1 MVENLQLGA
10 FTVAPQD
17 LGDMLVT
24 YQLLPTF
31 VRELAIDRGIAHI
44 VCDEAETTQAIKDF
58 YERLQL
64 KTREQ
69 LQEWLAT
76 QGISR
81 AQLDKIAIRQHKIE
95 KFKQQT
101 WGAKVESY
109 FLTRKGQLDK
119 IIYSLIRMKDI
130 GIAQEIY
137 FRLLEGEQ
145 TFEDLARRYSEGA
158 EAQTGGLIGPV
169 EISTPHPVIGQ
180 LLTTNAPGHI
190 CPPIKLDQWYVI
202 VRPDKYIPCQ
212 LDDAMRQKLMTEMFQ
227 MWVQE
232 ETKRGLSGSPEP
244 PQPPPEPEK
253 VEQAVANSP
262 PREPVPDPV

>member
-10 FTVAPQD
+10 FTVPTQD

-24 YQLLPTF
+24 YQMLPTL
-31 VRELAIDRGIAHI
+31 VRELAVDRGIAHI

-76 QGISR
+76 QGITR
-81 AQLDKIAIRQHKIE
+81 IQLDKIALRQHKIE

-101 WGAKVESY
+101 WNSKVESY

-232 ETKRGLSGSPEP
+232 ETKRGLTGSPEP
-244 PQPPPEPEK
+244 PPPQEPEKAVAEPPPPEP
-253 VEQAVANSP
+253 A
-262 PREPVPDPV
+262 PDSV